1 VLRKKEWKM
10 ALEEGSK
17 TVSLVEFGNRILSMH
32 GVIREQLY
40 VVKAPKELTQH
51 TSLTPLW

>member
-1 VLRKKEWKM
+1 M